1 VNLRAPTALLTAA
14 LAAGCATS
22 APVRVNVPFHEQEEG
37 HCGEAAL
44 AMLLEHAGKPA
55 GLHLLRQRLDLP
67 ALHGTIT
74 DLMVEVAREQGLAA
88 RRINSADH
96 LAAAQSLTAPMAALL
111 GPFDHGRVGHFVVV
125 TGFKAGCWV
134 EMHSGRSRNLRMDW
148 SKFMDRWAGSEY
160 EGMVI
165 DP

>member
-1 VNLRAPTALLTAA
+1 MNLRAPAALLAA
-14 LAAGCATS
+14 VLAAGCATP
-22 APVRVNVPFHEQEEG
+22 AFVHVDVPFREQEEG

-55 GLHLLRQRLDLP
+55 DPVLLRQRLDLP

-74 DLMVEVAREQGLAA
+74 DLMVEVAREQRLTA
-88 RRINSADH
+88 RRMNSADR

-125 TGFKAGCWV
+125 TGFKPGCWV